1 MPVSQ
6 EETGRVHSCQKVSL
20 NFCAHEVALLAV
32 SNIYVTICSLVI
44 DQKFLHLN

>member
-6 EETGRVHSCQKVSL
+6 EETGRVHSCQKVGL
-20 NFCAHEVALLAV
+20 LHAHEVALLAV

-44 DQKFLHLN
+44 DHKFLHLN